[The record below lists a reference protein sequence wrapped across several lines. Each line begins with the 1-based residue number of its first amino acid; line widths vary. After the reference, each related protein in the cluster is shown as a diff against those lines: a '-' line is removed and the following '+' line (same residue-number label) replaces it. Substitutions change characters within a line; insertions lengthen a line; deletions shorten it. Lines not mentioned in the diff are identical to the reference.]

1 MKKWSNRKIA
11 VVGLFIAIGIVLV
24 ILGNAFV
31 TIPSFKTA
39 LAGAPVKITGFL
51 LGPVAG
57 GVSGIIVD
65 LLSLLYRPTFYFP
78 GYTLDMIMV
87 GVIPGFVFLLQKRI
101 AKKAKAQGKKEIN
114 NHTILFII
122 IFSTLFVMIAATIFT
137 ILVSNSFFQ
146 PYVTKKG
153 VATKPLITNKWI
165 YLGLINSEIIIS
177 IIVIFILKF
186 YLKKSIFY
194 NLLPIITFCFFIEYY
209 LIFLTPLWDD
219 ITLGIPYS
227 IGVTIRITFATV
239 KMWFNVAVLYFIWKV
254 IHPMIKSEE
263 IEESNVITSN
273 FYEKELDNKKALKK
287 AKKNRSKDILL

>member
-57 GVSGIIVD
+57 GVSGIVVD

-87 GVIPGFVFLLQKRI
+87 GVIPGLVFLMQKRWVKQS
-101 AKKAKAQGKKEIN
+101 KKSK
-114 NHTILFII
+114 HTKPQDYKILWVLIISIIVVLVTATLFIVFI
-122 IFSTLFVMIAATIFT
+122 PK
-137 ILVSNSFFQ
+137 SFFLHSDSG
-146 PYVTKKG
+146 KSHS
-153 VATKPLITNKWI
+153 KPLITNKWI
-165 YLGLINSEIIIS
+165 YLILINAEIIIS
-177 IIVIFILKF
+177 LIVIFILKF
-186 YLKKSIFY
+186 YLSKINFN

-209 LIFLTPLWDD
+209 LIFSTPMWDQ

-227 IGVTIRITFATV
+227 VGVTVRITFATI
-239 KMWFNVAVLYFIWKV
+239 KMWFNVAVMYFIWKV
-254 IHPMIKSEE
+254 IHPMIKSDE
-263 IEESNVITSN
+263 IEESNVVTSD
-273 FYEKELDNKKALKK
+273 FYEKQLENKKTPKVKK
-287 AKKNRSKDILL
+287 THSKDIEL

>member
-1 MKKWSNRKIA
+1 MKRWSNRKIA

-57 GVSGIIVD
+57 GASGIVVD

-87 GVIPGFVFLLQKRI
+87 GVIPGFVFLLQKRSL
-101 AKKAKAQGKKEIN
+101 KKAKAAGRDVASN
-114 NHTILFII
+114 NSILFLI
-122 IFSTLFVMIAATIFT
+122 IFATLFVLLAATIF
-137 ILVSNSFFQ
+137 IVVIPNSFFQ
-146 PYVTKKG
+146 PVVTKNG
-153 VATKPLITNKWI
+153 EVTKPLITNKWI
-165 YLGLINSEIIIS
+165 YLILIDTEVAIS
-177 IIVIFILKF
+177 LIVIFILKF
-186 YLKKSIFY
+186 YLRKMNFN

-209 LIFLTPLWDD
+209 LIFSTPLWDK

-227 IGVTIRITFATV
+227 VGVTFRITFATV
-239 KMWFNVAVLYFIWKV
+239 KMWFNVTVLYFIWKV
-254 IHPMIKSEE
+254 IHPMIKSDE
-263 IEESNVITSN
+263 IEESNVVTSN
-273 FYEKELDNKKALKK
+273 FYEKKLSLKKVKKNKKK
-287 AKKNRSKDILL
+287 RSKDIML